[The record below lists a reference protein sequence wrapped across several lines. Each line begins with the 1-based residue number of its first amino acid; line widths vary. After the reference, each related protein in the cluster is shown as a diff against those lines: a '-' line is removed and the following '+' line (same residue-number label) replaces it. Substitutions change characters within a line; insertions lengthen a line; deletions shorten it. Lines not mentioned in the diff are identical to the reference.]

1 MPVAPLFASRLQFI
15 TDESLPIAER
25 FAKFQ
30 EQIHEYVSPAVIT
43 RDVSFL
49 VNEGQSDE
57 RMIRA
62 RWYRSP
68 KAVGPRPVLI
78 WFHGGGYEEGDF
90 NMIESHV
97 FAMELADRGL
107 INLFNVDYS
116 KCKNGVQFPTP
127 LEDGYAALK
136 YVAANIGAVESDP
149 KHIYVG
155 GISAG
160 GALAAVVATM
170 DRDAGTHLLAGAML
184 NCPVLHRV
192 IPEFS
197 DELVADLTQWPFYLD
212 NRSIE
217 PLLERIGGDVA
228 GAPDWWWAGDISDFA
243 GLPPMQI
250 INCQYDGLRA
260 SGEKYAADLAA
271 AGVEVE
277 VSYQPGVPHA
287 HINRIPDDCTEVV
300 ETMESMLSWI
310 NSR

>member
-1 MPVAPLFASRLQFI
+1 MPVSPLFASRLEFI
-15 TDESLPIAER
+15 TDESIPLAQR

-30 EQIHEYVSPAVIT
+30 KQIHDYVSPAVIT
-43 RDVSFL
+43 RDVTIR
-49 VNEGQSDE
+49 VHEGKPDE
-57 RMIRA
+57 RHIRA

-90 NMIESHV
+90 NITEGHV

-116 KCKNGVQFPTP
+116 KCKNGVKFPTP
-127 LEDGYAALK
+127 LEDGYAALQ
-136 YVAANIGAVESDP
+136 YVVDNIDAVESDRA
-149 KHIYVG
+149 KIYVG

-160 GALAAVVATM
+160 GALAGVVATM
-170 DRDAGTHLLAGAML
+170 DRNAGTHYLAGAML

-192 IPEFS
+192 IPDFS
-197 DELVADLTQWPFYLD
+197 PELAADLKEWPMYLD
-212 NRSIE
+212 NRTME
-217 PLLERIGGDVA
+217 PLLERL
-228 GAPDWWWAGDISDFA
+228 GADTPGSPDWWWAGDVADLS

-271 AGVEVE
+271 AGIEVE

-287 HINRIPDDCTEVV
+287 HINRIPQDCPEVV
-300 ETMESMLSWI
+300 ETMESMLRWI